1 MKIKKLLKNSL
12 IFFSPFILILF
23 LLFCINILIKDLEY
37 GHKVY
42 NADSKSMDWFSY
54 LYFLNKKKINN
65 YLINLNKNEDSAL
78 PKVEINIS
86 EKSLNKLLGNIP
98 KSTKK

>member
-65 YLINLNKNEDSAL
+65 YFINLKKMKIAQSQKLKLIFQKNH
-78 PKVEINIS
+78 
-86 EKSLNKLLGNIP
+86 
-98 KSTKK
+98 